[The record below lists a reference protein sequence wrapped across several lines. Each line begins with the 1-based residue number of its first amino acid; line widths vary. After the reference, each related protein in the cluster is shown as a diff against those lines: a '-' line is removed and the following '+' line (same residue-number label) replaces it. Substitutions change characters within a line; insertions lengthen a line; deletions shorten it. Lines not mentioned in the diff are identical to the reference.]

1 MVNESCLRRQGTCK
15 LSKMDHFRPPSIFVF
30 RKPSPRSPWTIGSY
44 DHLTWRAWVSLML
57 AGICV
62 KHFEWF
68 FCVSYD
74 TVLTLSL
81 WNGFKKL
88 PAISPSSRG
97 VPGGL
102 FMPAILLGEFYK
114 RGRNAP
120 MRIKN
125 SYRRTK
131 RDTQARTVLPLATHP
146 CHQSLN

>member
-1 MVNESCLRRQGTCK
+1 MVNESCLRRQGTCQ

-30 RKPSPRSPWTIGSY
+30 RKPSPRLPWTIGSY
-44 DHLTWRAWVSLML
+44 DHLTWRAWVSLMP

-62 KHFEWF
+62 KHFEGF
-68 FCVSYD
+68 FFFL
-74 TVLTLSL
+74 LTLSL

-131 RDTQARTVLPLATHP
+131 SDTQAWTVLPLATHP
-146 CHQSLN
+146 CHQSLH